1 MKRFCLLAIF
11 TFFLNIGFCQ
21 NVSIISSGEPEI
33 NTYATTD
40 DFSNTFEI
48 NFAPLMQIKPGTKIS
63 FTATK
68 CQAVRLSKSWFITAA
83 HCIEEVCQ
91 KGCNFQ
97 TRLVVG
103 KNYEMDIIS
112 QSYPKAPQ
120 VFIHPLRD
128 INKNMSTYDIALIHF
143 KPTTSKFV
151 YKDPSTSR
159 GITQQEFM
167 KRLKSYK
174 SYKRALSS
182 YNTPTL
188 LIMGAYR
195 KQGPVYARKF
205 SVLSSFK
212 DERKVLRSNNK
223 AIYYPQT
230 KTFVL
235 ENFGIRQGISGSGLM
250 TSKGELAGITSTIS
264 DNSLKSISKDGRV
277 KEVAKTQLA
286 QFAALDKSTLEFIQS
301 KVGDIKYNILK

>member
-1 MKRFCLLAIF
+1 MKRFCLLGIF
-11 TFFLNIGFCQ
+11 VLFFGTGFCQ
-21 NVSIISSGEPEI
+21 NVGFVSSGEPEI

-48 NFAPLMQIKPGTKIS
+48 NFAPKTKIMPGQRT
-63 FTATK
+63 FQATK

-83 HCIEEVCQ
+83 HCVEEVC
-91 KGCNFQ
+91 KNGCDFQ

-103 KNYEMDIIS
+103 KNYEMDIIG
-112 QSYPKAPQ
+112 QSTPKAPQ

-128 INKNMSTYDIALIHF
+128 VNKNMSTYDIALIYF

-167 KRLKSYK
+167 NRLKNYRT
-174 SYKRALSS
+174 YKRALSS

-264 DNSLKSISKDGRV
+264 ESSLKAVSKDG
-277 KEVAKTQLA
+277 KIKQLATANLA